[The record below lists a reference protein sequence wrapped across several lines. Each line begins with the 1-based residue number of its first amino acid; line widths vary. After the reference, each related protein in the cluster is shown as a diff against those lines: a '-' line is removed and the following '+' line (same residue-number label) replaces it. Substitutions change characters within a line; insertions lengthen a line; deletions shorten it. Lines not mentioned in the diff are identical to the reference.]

1 MKMQAFL
8 SLEMIIRKLKKNSV
22 ALDIVNFGEHEEGKI
37 DKLEA
42 LLTTINNSDTNH
54 IFHDPAGAN
63 AFFNVLIRAIPI
75 FTGDGEGGS
84 GFIAAAVAGGISK
97 LVSYFV
103 KLSLLDVGAG
113 KMQWYAF
120 HKEPTG
126 DVDSNERLLKIF
138 KGWCDNVIG
147 LLLATDEDSI
157 LRGDIYDRT
166 LSLTCGRGRVT
177 LLGDSIHAMQPN
189 MGQRGC
195 MAFKL

>member
-103 KLSLLDVGAG
+103 KLSLL
-113 KMQWYAF
+113 
-120 HKEPTG
+120 
-126 DVDSNERLLKIF
+126 
-138 KGWCDNVIG
+138 G

>member
-63 AFFNVLIRAIPI
+63 AFFNVLIRWKWFYCCCCSWWHLQTSII
-75 FTGDGEGGS
+75 LCK
-84 GFIAAAVAGGISK
+84 IV
-97 LVSYFV
+97 LVRYRVFLGHKQYFV
-103 KLSLLDVGAG
+103 SSDVGAG
-113 KMQWYAF
+113 KMQC
-120 HKEPTG
+120 KK
-126 DVDSNERLLKIF
+126 ERLLKIF

>member
-103 KLSLLDVGAG
+103 KLSLL
-113 KMQWYAF
+113 
-120 HKEPTG
+120 
-126 DVDSNERLLKIF
+126 ERLLKIF

>member
-126 DVDSNERLLKIF
+126 DVDSN
-138 KGWCDNVIG
+138 G